1 MDQIVSAIA
10 QKLGIPEAVV
20 RSGLSVVLN
29 FLKQKAGGTEFGALL
44 NMIPGANDLANAP
57 APDAGG
63 GGNLFANLIGGV
75 SSMFGGQAADVGKA
89 VASLENAGLKTE
101 QIAPFVQTF
110 IGEAK
115 KVAGEDTVNNV
126 LASVPALANLGK

>member
-10 QKLGIPEAVV
+10 QKLGIPEAIV
-20 RSGLSVVLN
+20 RSGLAVVLN
-29 FLKQKAGGTEFGALL
+29 FLKQKAGGTEVGALF

-63 GGNLFANLIGGV
+63 GGLLGNLIGSV

-89 VASLENAGLKTE
+89 VAGLENAGLKTE